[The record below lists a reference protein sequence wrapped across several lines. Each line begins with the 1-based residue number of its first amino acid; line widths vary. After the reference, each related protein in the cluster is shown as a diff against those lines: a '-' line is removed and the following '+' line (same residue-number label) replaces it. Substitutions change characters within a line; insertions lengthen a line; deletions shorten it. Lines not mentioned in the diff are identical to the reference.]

1 MAGKMAEILEG
12 QLCTFEGVVM
22 FISRGGCEVTVQ
34 DTERRN
40 SAHAQHGV
48 VTHAMVNDVST

>member
-1 MAGKMAEILEG
+1 MAEILEG

-22 FISRGGCEVTVQ
+22 FISRGGCEVKAQ